1 MTLDWWTLGLQ
12 TLNVLVLL
20 WLLSRFLFKP
30 IAAIIAERQRAANRL
45 LDEASAAKDEARK
58 LREASDQA
66 RAEANRQRAA
76 ILQAAEVDANQ
87 ARRQRLQDADAE
99 ITSRH
104 RQAQEALRAEQQR
117 LQSVI
122 EKRAGQLALTIAG
135 RLMQR
140 LPDSARID
148 GFIDGIVE
156 GLESLPAQT
165 RRSLAQSDA
174 PLRLKAPRALT
185 ETERDVF
192 QAALRR
198 VLKTPPEPL
207 VIVDPALIAGLELE
221 TEHAVVRNSLRA
233 DLARL
238 QTEMS
243 RHDLEQ
249 S

>member
-30 IAAIIAERQRAANRL
+30 VARIIAERQQAANRL
-45 LDEASAAKDEARK
+45 LDEASAAKSEARQ
-58 LREASDQA
+58 LREAADQA
-66 RAEANRQRAA
+66 RDDANRQRAA
-76 ILQAAEVDANQ
+76 ALQAAELDADQ
-87 ARRQRLQDADAE
+87 ARRQRIEEADAE
-99 ITSRH
+99 IARRH
-104 RQAQEALRAEQQR
+104 RQAREALRAEQQR

-122 EKRAGQLALTIAG
+122 EKRAGQLALDIAG

-148 GFIDGIVE
+148 GFIDGLAE
-156 GLESLPAQT
+156 GLGSLPAET
-165 RRSLAQSDA
+165 RRSLARADA

-185 ETERDVF
+185 EAERSAL
-192 QAALRR
+192 QAALQD
-198 VLKTPPEPL
+198 VLETPPEPL
-207 VIVDPALIAGLELE
+207 VIIDPELIAGLELE

-238 QTEMS
+238 QTEIS
-243 RHDLEQ
+243 LHDREHA
-249 S
+249 